1 MYICL
6 VATTLIPIAIRVI
19 VTKKTVLVGAIAATA
34 KNPAKKRKKHPP
46 AKNHPVN
53 RNAAAAKSRR
63 KATPNK

>member
-6 VATTLIPIAIRVI
+6 VATTIIPIAIRVI

-34 KNPAKKRKKHPP
+34 KKTSRKKHPP
-46 AKNHPVN
+46 AKNHTN
-53 RNAAAAKSRR
+53 RNAVDAKKRK